1 MTTIRVLMSRL
12 DPPVFCGAPVSSSS
26 NTRVANPVA
35 RFVDFGYL
43 LPMRRVSTLPRE
55 DLQNG
60 AREQPYAA
68 ERANA
73 RP

>member
-12 DPPVFCGAPVSSSS
+12 GPPFSVVPPFLLLP
-26 NTRVANPVA
+26 TRVANPVA
-35 RFVDFGYL
+35 HFVDFGYL